1 MKRFN
6 THIIMVSGQAT
17 PNVLAV
23 MDKAIRPVEVILCTT
38 DDMHE
43 NSEIL
48 KRYFTQHQIR
58 CREVKLGNAYDF
70 AALQEKF
77 LELAT
82 ELEDKA
88 SEVGVNL
95 TGGTK
100 LITIAAQQFFWQK
113 FTCFYINPEQNSIQ
127 YISEKD
133 APEYPIAG
141 QLKIKDF
148 FAIHGYR
155 VISSKEKQVS
165 EKPEQLEKTEQLCRE
180 LITGYTRYGEALRTL
195 NFLAGEAK
203 QTLSVRNNIPEKS
216 WTLLELFQD
225 YGAIHYYD
233 DRKVQFADEESRRFC
248 QGFWLEEWVGCAL
261 KELNHQV
268 KLQDYASSIVIESE
282 KGTRNEIDAAFLY
295 NNRLYLIECK
305 TANLEAEDKSAPPLY
320 KLDSL
325 HNLPGIFTQKVLVS
339 YLPLDSHGKKRAEEL
354 KIEVIEKDRLLGLAT
369 SLGNLLKSKER

>member
-95 TGGTK
+95 AGGTK
-100 LITIAAQQFFWQK
+100 LMTIAAQQFFWQK

-148 FAIHGYR
+148 FAIHG
-155 VISSKEKQVS
+155 
-165 EKPEQLEKTEQLCRE
+165 
-180 LITGYTRYGEALRTL
+180 
-195 NFLAGEAK
+195 
-203 QTLSVRNNIPEKS
+203 
-216 WTLLELFQD
+216 
-225 YGAIHYYD
+225 
-233 DRKVQFADEESRRFC
+233 
-248 QGFWLEEWVGCAL
+248 
-261 KELNHQV
+261 
-268 KLQDYASSIVIESE
+268 
-282 KGTRNEIDAAFLY
+282 
-295 NNRLYLIECK
+295 
-305 TANLEAEDKSAPPLY
+305 
-320 KLDSL
+320 
-325 HNLPGIFTQKVLVS
+325 
-339 YLPLDSHGKKRAEEL
+339 
-354 KIEVIEKDRLLGLAT
+354 
-369 SLGNLLKSKER
+369 

>member
-1 MKRFN
+1 M
-6 THIIMVSGQAT
+6 
-17 PNVLAV
+17 
-23 MDKAIRPVEVILCTT
+23 
-38 DDMHE
+38 
-43 NSEIL
+43 
-48 KRYFTQHQIR
+48 
-58 CREVKLGNAYDF
+58 
-70 AALQEKF
+70 
-77 LELAT
+77 
-82 ELEDKA
+82 
-88 SEVGVNL
+88 
-95 TGGTK
+95 
-100 LITIAAQQFFWQK
+100 TIAAQQFFWQK

-165 EKPEQLEKTEQLCRE
+165 EKPEQLCRE
-180 LITGYTRYGEALRTL
+180 LITGYSRYGEALRTL

-248 QGFWLEEWVGCAL
+248 QGFWLEEWVSCAL

-325 HNLPGIFTQKVLVS
+325 HNLSGIFTKKVLVS

-354 KIEVIEKDRLLGLAT
+354 EIEVIEKDRLLGLAT

>member
-6 THIIMVSGQAT
+6 THIIIVSDQLA

-23 MDKAIRPVEVILCTT
+23 MDKTIRPEEVILCTT

-43 NSEIL
+43 KSEIM
-48 KRYFTQHQIR
+48 KHYFARHQIR
-58 CREVKLGNAYDF
+58 FREVRLGSAYDF
-70 AALQEKF
+70 ATLQEKF

-113 FTCFYINPEQNSIQ
+113 FTCFYINPKRNSIQ

-133 APEYPIAG
+133 APEDSLAG
-141 QLKIKDF
+141 QLKIDDF
-148 FAIHGYR
+148 FAIRGFR
-155 VISSKEKQVS
+155 VISSEKKQVS
-165 EKPEQLEKTEQLCRE
+165 GKTEQLCKE
-180 LITGYTRYGEALRTL
+180 LITGYSRYGEALRML

-203 QTLSVRNNIPEKS
+203 QTLSAQGNIQEKH
-216 WTLLELFQD
+216 WKLLGLFQD
-225 YGAIHYYD
+225 YGAIRCYD
-233 DRKVQFADEESRRFC
+233 DRKVQFADEEGRRFC

-261 KELNHQV
+261 KELNHRV

-282 KGTRNEIDAAFLY
+282 KGARNEIDAAFLY

-305 TANLEAEDKSAPPLY
+305 TANLAAEDKSAPPLY
-320 KLDSL
+320 KLNCL
-325 HNLPGIFTQKVLVS
+325 HNLSGIYTKTVLVS

-354 KIEVIEKDRLLGLAT
+354 KIEVIEKDKLLGLAT

>member
-6 THIIMVSGQAT
+6 THVIIVSEQAT

-23 MDKAIRPVEVILCTT
+23 MDKTIRPEEVILCVT

-43 NSEIL
+43 KSEIL
-48 KRYFTQHQIR
+48 KRYFARHQIR
-58 CREVKLGNAYDF
+58 CREVKLGSAYDF

-82 ELEDKA
+82 ELEAKA

-100 LITIAAQQFFWQK
+100 LMTIAAQQFFWEN
-113 FTCFYINPEQNSIQ
+113 FTCFYIAPEQNSIL
-127 YISEKD
+127 YISEED

-141 QLKIKDF
+141 QLKIDDF

-155 VISSKEKQVS
+155 VISSEQKQVS
-165 EKPEQLEKTEQLCRE
+165 RETEQLCRE
-180 LITGYTRYGEALRTL
+180 LITGYSRYGEALRTL

-261 KELNHQV
+261 KELNNRV

-282 KGTRNEIDAAFLY
+282 KGTPNEIDAAFLY

-354 KIEVIEKDRLLGLAT
+354 KIKVIEKDKLLGLPT
-369 SLGNLLKSKER
+369 FLEKQLQSKER